1 MILGKFKIGLIL
13 TLVSLILGASVAVK
27 NMIVDFRDSAAAQ
40 ALNEVKALDNEILL
54 RQQAR
59 IIEQRTQASSKISKL
74 NDKSRLLTTRI
85 NNSVSAQDQ
94 EAIKSTVVD
103 EINCRIDNFLNYDL
117 CEK

>member
-1 MILGKFKIGLIL
+1 MILSKFKIGLIL
-13 TLVSLILGASVAVK
+13 ALISLVSSVSVAVK
-27 NMIVDFRDSAAAQ
+27 NLIVDYRDSAVAQ
-40 ALNEVKALDNEILL
+40 ALNDVKALDNEILL

-74 NDKSRLLTTRI
+74 NTKSRLLTTQI
-85 NNSVSAQDQ
+85 TNSISAQDQ
-94 EAIKSTVVD
+94 DTIKSTVVD